1 MGSVGLG
8 YLLTCVQSHHCYI
21 DFSACLF
28 PGAPNGKRLLL
39 LGNAVKLCNEAVS
52 VGLSP
57 WIFPP
62 AGILV
67 NKTLSMWLVGI
78 SPLNTM
84 GQGPQLFS
92 LPSFLGIRNVVAAG
106 IGTQRDL

>member
-1 MGSVGLG
+1 M
-8 YLLTCVQSHHCYI
+8 QSHHCCT
-21 DFSACLF
+21 DFSAGLF
-28 PGAPNGKRLLL
+28 PRAPDAERLIS
-39 LGNAVKLCNEAVS
+39 LGNAVKLCNEAVGA
-52 VGLSP
+52 GLSP

-67 NKTLSMWLVGI
+67 NKSLFMWLVWI

-92 LPSFLGIRNVVAAG
+92 LPSFLRIRNVVAAG
-106 IGTQRDL
+106 IGTQ